1 MYVRMNVCLFVFL
14 CLRVFL
20 DIYENMHLVCFCVYV
35 YLYINVGYV

>member
-20 DIYENMHLVCFCVYV
+20 DIYENMHFSLLLCVCVFIY
-35 YLYINVGYV
+35 